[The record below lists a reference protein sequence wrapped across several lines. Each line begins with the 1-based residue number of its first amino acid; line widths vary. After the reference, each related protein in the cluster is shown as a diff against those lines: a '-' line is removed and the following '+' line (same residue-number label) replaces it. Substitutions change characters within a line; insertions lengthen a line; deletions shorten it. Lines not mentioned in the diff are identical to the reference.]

1 MKERVEEIILS
12 LQESLTDLGKVE
24 DGSYGYKAAAVRAR
38 KVMLES
44 SKLLK
49 DIRKEVQEAKNSHE

>member
-1 MKERVEEIILS
+1 MREQVQEVIAS
-12 LQESLTDLGKVE
+12 LEDSLRDLEKVE
-24 DGSYGYKAAAVRAR
+24 NGSYGYKAAAVRAR
-38 KVMLES
+38 KIMLES

>member
-1 MKERVEEIILS
+1 MKEHVEKIILS
-12 LQESLTDLGKVE
+12 LQESLEDLDKVE
-24 DGSYGYKAAAVRAR
+24 NGSYGYKSAAVRAR